1 MKYFLAV
8 LLVLAALVALAA
20 AQGGE
25 RVYVAYDDDDVPS
38 VNTGTQH
45 RAVYYEPIDDDFAD
59 REGTYYQYNYN
70 VYDSPSSDAA
80 TVAVSAGLVAAGL
93 LALF

>member
-1 MKYFLAV
+1 MKYFVAV
-8 LLVLAALVALAA
+8 LLVLAALACYAS

-25 RVYVAYDDDDVPS
+25 RVYAAYDDDDVPS
-38 VNTGTQH
+38 VATGTQH
-45 RAVYYEPIDDDFAD
+45 RPVYYYPIDDDFAD
-59 REGTYYQYNYN
+59 REGTYYQYNFN

-80 TVAVSAGLVAAGL
+80 TVAASAGLLAAGL